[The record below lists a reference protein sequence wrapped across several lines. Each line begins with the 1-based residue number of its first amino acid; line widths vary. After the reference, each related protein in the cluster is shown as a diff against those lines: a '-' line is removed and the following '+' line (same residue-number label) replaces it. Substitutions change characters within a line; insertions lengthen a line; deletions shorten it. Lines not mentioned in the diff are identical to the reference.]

1 MSGYIG
7 QNGEQTSFEAV
18 IKQSENTVQ
27 QSVEIDATNT
37 AINAGPITIGASATV
52 TVSGIWVIV

>member
-1 MSGYIG
+1 MTAYIG
-7 QNGEQTSFEAV
+7 QNGEQTSYEAV
-18 IKQSENTVQ
+18 IQQSENTIQ

-37 AINAGPITIGASATV
+37 AVNAGPITIGDATV

>member
-1 MSGYIG
+1 MTAYIG
-7 QNGEQTSFEAV
+7 QNGEQTSYEAV
-18 IKQSENTVQ
+18 IQQSENTIQ

-37 AINAGPITIGASATV
+37 AVNAGPITIGSSATV

>member
-18 IKQSENTVQ
+18 IQQSENTVQ
-27 QSVEIDATNT
+27 QSVEIDASNN
-37 AINAGPITIGASATV
+37 AVSAGPITIGASATV
-52 TVSGIWVIV
+52 TVSGIWVII

>member
-18 IKQSENTVQ
+18 IQQSENTVQ

-37 AINAGPITIGASATV
+37 AVNAGPITIGASATV
-52 TVSGIWVIV
+52 TVSGVWVIV

>member
-1 MSGYIG
+1 MTAYIG
-7 QNGEQTSFEAV
+7 QNGEQTSYEAV
-18 IKQSENTVQ
+18 IQQSENTIQ

-37 AINAGPITIGASATV
+37 AVNAGPVTIGSSATV

>member
-1 MSGYIG
+1 MTAYIG
-7 QNGEQTSFEAV
+7 QSGEQNSFEAV
-18 IKQSENTVQ
+18 IQQKENTVQ

-37 AINAGPITIGASATV
+37 AVNAGPVTIGASATV

>member
-1 MSGYIG
+1 MTAYIG
-7 QNGEQTSFEAV
+7 QSGEQNSFEAV
-18 IKQSENTVQ
+18 IQQKENTVQ

-37 AINAGPITIGASATV
+37 AVNPGPVTIGASATV